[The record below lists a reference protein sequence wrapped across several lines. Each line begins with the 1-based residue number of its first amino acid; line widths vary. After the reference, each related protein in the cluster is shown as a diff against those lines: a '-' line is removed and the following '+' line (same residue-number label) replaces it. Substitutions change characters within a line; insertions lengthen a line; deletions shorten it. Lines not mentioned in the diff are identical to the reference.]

1 MAASKLLAWTTA
13 LIAGVLAYFSLVLSA
28 NISIQYLWLLAA
40 AAAFG
45 LLSRSLFV
53 RLEHEKLLARLGSLW
68 GSKGEIEKR
77 RDFSEIDDY
86 FRLVSVPN
94 AGFVIDDRT
103 WEDLNGN
110 LVFARIDRTLTAY
123 GQQYLYA
130 LLRTPVFSEGEL
142 ERRSALIGLF
152 QAEPG
157 IREKVQTILAK
168 VGRDDA
174 HRAISFLIDPPQ
186 ISGLSFGWLHNLLA
200 FLPPQAS
207 CRLLSRLNCRLQPL
221 SRYLSRTCLST
232 IGCRRK
238 SRGTFTWS
246 GTAEARV
253 FWQETCVGRSRS
265 IGLIQCQA

>member
-174 HRAISFLIDPPQ
+174 HRAISFD
-186 ISGLSFGWLHNLLA
+186 
-200 FLPPQAS
+200 
-207 CRLLSRLNCRLQPL
+207 
-221 SRYLSRTCLST
+221 
-232 IGCRRK
+232 
-238 SRGTFTWS
+238 
-246 GTAEARV
+246 
-253 FWQETCVGRSRS
+253 
-265 IGLIQCQA
+265 